1 MDMAAVQAF
10 VSTTLID
17 VGFKIW
23 ARSGADAGADHAHRA
38 GVSRGARDALRMGHA

>member
-1 MDMAAVQAF
+1 MDMTAVQAF

-23 ARSGADAGADHAHRA
+23 ARSPSGSSVAG
-38 GVSRGARDALRMGHA
+38 